1 MTISLPMAAY
11 HEPMAML
18 TLTFALAALC
28 GGLGA
33 LLGMGGGVFLIP
45 ALTLLLH
52 VPMKTAIGASALS
65 VIASSAMAGALS
77 ASSQMTHV
85 RLALILE
92 IATTLGVL
100 TGGLTAVWMSPRHLM
115 IVFALVTLL
124 MAGIMALQRGRETAH
139 CPTGLLDTT
148 FADPLS
154 GERVHYGLRRLNW
167 GLLGGFA
174 SGNISGLLGIGGGVV
189 KVPLMHLVMGV
200 PLKAAIATSNFMVG
214 ITAAGSA
221 MIYYQAGFIRP
232 DVAAPAA
239 LGVLLGARLST
250 AWGHKAHQAVLR
262 RLLLIVLVVIASQ
275 MLLRALQP

>member
-1 MTISLPMAAY
+1 MA
-11 HEPMAML
+11 
-18 TLTFALAALC
+18 TLSIFVLATLC

-45 ALTLLLH
+45 ALTLILG
-52 VPMKTAIGASALS
+52 VPIKTAIGASALS

-77 ASSQMTHV
+77 ASNQMTHV
-85 RLALILE
+85 RLALVLE

-115 IVFALVTLL
+115 LVFAVVTLC
-124 MAGIMALQRGRETAH
+124 MAGVMVFQYGKEAH
-139 CPTGLLDTT
+139 PAPTGLLDAS
-148 FADPLS
+148 FHDPLS
-154 GERVHYGLRRLNW
+154 GQWVHYGLKRLNW
-167 GLLGGFA
+167 GLVGGFV
-174 SGNISGLLGIGGGVV
+174 SGNVSGLLGIGGGVI
-189 KVPLMHLVMGV
+189 KVPLMTLVTGV

-232 DVAAPAA
+232 DIAAPAA

-250 AWGHKAHQAVLR
+250 AWGVRTHQTVLHR
-262 RLLLIVLVVIASQ
+262 ILLVVLLVIAVQ
-275 MLLRALQP
+275 MLIRALWP